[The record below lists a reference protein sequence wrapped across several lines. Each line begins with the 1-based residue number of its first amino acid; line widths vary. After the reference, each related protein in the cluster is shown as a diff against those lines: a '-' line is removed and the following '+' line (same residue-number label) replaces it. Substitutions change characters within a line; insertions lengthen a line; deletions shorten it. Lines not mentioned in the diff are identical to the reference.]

1 MKTIKTFIL
10 LALCIPFAA
19 SVSAEDQYTTGE
31 LIEMLQKG
39 GLVVYIRHASTES
52 DYADQVTA
60 DPNDGSTQRVLSEK
74 GWNEAIHIG
83 NAFKLYNIPVGNV
96 VTSQY
101 FRAWQTAYLAF
112 GKYKK
117 KARLNFLPYEDY
129 TPEQVERMKRRTM
142 PFVSRQVR
150 PGVNRIIVAHDDPFE
165 AVSGIYPEPQGV
177 AYVLKPKAGA
187 GFEVLGHIPPDE
199 WSMLGI
205 N

>member
-60 DPNDGSTQRVLSEK
+60 NPNDGSTQRVLSEK

>member
-1 MKTIKTFIL
+1 MRLIKAFIIFT
-10 LALCIPFAA
+10 LCIPFVTN
-19 SVSAEDQYTTGE
+19 VSAEGQHTTSE
-31 LIEMLQKG
+31 LIEMLKEG

-60 DPNDGSTQRVLSEK
+60 DPNDGSTQRVLSQK
-74 GWNEAIHIG
+74 GWNEAILIG
-83 NAFKLYNIPVGNV
+83 NAFRFYNIPVGKV

-129 TPEQVERMKRRTM
+129 TPKQVKKMQRRTM

-150 PGVNRIIVAHDDPFE
+150 PGVNRVIVAHDDPFE

-177 AYVLKPKAGA
+177 AYVLKPKSGA
-187 GFEVLGHIPPDE
+187 GFEVLGHIPPDG
-199 WSMLGI
+199 WSTLQ
-205 N
+205 

>member
-1 MKTIKTFIL
+1 MRTIKAFIIF
-10 LALCIPFAA
+10 ALCIPFAA

-74 GWNEAIHIG
+74 GWNEAILIG
-83 NAFKLYNIPVGNV
+83 NAFRFYNIPVGNV

-117 KARLNFLPYEDY
+117 KERLNFLPYEDY
-129 TPEQVERMKRRTM
+129 TSEQIERMKRRTM
-142 PFVSRQVR
+142 SFVSRQVR
-150 PGVNRIIVAHDDPFE
+150 SGVNRVIVAHDDPFE
-165 AVSGIYPEPQGV
+165 AVAGIYPEPQGV
-177 AYVLKPKAGA
+177 AYVLKPKSGA
-187 GFEVLGHIPPDE
+187 GFEVLGHIPPDG